1 MASFLV
7 VKQHRGI
14 HPWIRRLRLEDIF
27 CSIHSSTWVSHD
39 APTPLELTNKE
50 LVMQLSGSNTIR
62 SGICDAYFRLVHQD
76 DLTMSTSKGD
86 SVWRHFLET
95 EFAVRSLSIIK
106 IFPLTFHV

>member
-1 MASFLV
+1 
-7 VKQHRGI
+7 
-14 HPWIRRLRLEDIF
+14 
-27 CSIHSSTWVSHD
+27 
-39 APTPLELTNKE
+39 
-50 LVMQLSGSNTIR
+50 MQLSGSNTIR

-106 IFPLTFHV
+106 IFRLPSLYNRLHLFNICRLRLCQVKTS